1 MTFWEFVADNR
12 DKLTFLGWQ
21 HVWMVVQC
29 VFVSTLIAVAFAIV
43 VYKSPAGSSIANALS
58 AIGLTI
64 PSFALLG
71 LLIAPLGL
79 GIAPS
84 VIALGFYATLPVVR
98 NAIVGLAGVDKNL
111 IESAK
116 GMGMGRLRTLVRV
129 ELPVAWPVIL
139 AGIRVST
146 QLVMGIAAIAAY
158 VSGPGLGGLI
168 FSGLTRLGGVN
179 AVNEA
184 LSATVLIV
192 VLALVLDLILL
203 LVGRLTISRGIR
215 V

>member
-1 MTFWEFVADNR
+1 MTFWEFVAANR
-12 DKLTFLGWQ
+12 DKLTFQGWQ
-21 HVWMVVQC
+21 HVWMVAQC
-29 VFVSTLIAVAFAIV
+29 VFTATLIAVGIAVV
-43 VYKSPAGSSIANALS
+43 VYKSPAGSSVANALA

-71 LLIAPLGL
+71 LLIAPFGL
-79 GIAPS
+79 GIVPS
-84 VIALGFYATLPVVR
+84 VMAIGFYATLPILR

-168 FSGLTRLGGVN
+168 FSGLSRLGGVN
-179 AVNEA
+179 AVNDA
-184 LSATVLIV
+184 LSATILIV
-192 VLALVLDLILL
+192 LLALALDLILL
-203 LVGRLTISRGIR
+203 LVGRLTIPRGIR